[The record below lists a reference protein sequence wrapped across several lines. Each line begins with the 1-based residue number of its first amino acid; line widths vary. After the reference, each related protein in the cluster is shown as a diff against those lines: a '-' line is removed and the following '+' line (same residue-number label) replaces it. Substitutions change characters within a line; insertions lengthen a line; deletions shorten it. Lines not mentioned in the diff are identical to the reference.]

1 MKDLKQLIEE
11 GRETDFFS
19 PVLNSIGSEP
29 SEVFSRAHVFG
40 KVWNGV
46 NLVTIIEKRLDEL
59 HPYPNNP
66 RINDKAAQ
74 AVAKSIAAYGFKVPV
89 VVTPD
94 GEIICGHTRYKAAKI
109 LGLDSVPCVIADD
122 LSPEQ
127 IKAFRIADNKVSD
140 FSIWDNKLLLDE
152 LDGIG
157 DDIFTGFEIG
167 EVFDTVIDEGDT
179 SPVDDNLFGI
189 MYECTFRSESKEKI
203 EEIQSIWDNMQDG

>member
-1 MKDLKQLIEE
+1 MRQIKIEMRPLK
-11 GRETDFFS
+11 
-19 PVLNSIGSEP
+19 
-29 SEVFSRAHVFG
+29 
-40 KVWNGV
+40 
-46 NLVTIIEKRLDEL
+46 EL
-59 HPYPNNP
+59 HPYENNP
-66 RINDKAAQ
+66 RINDKAAE
-74 AVAKSIAAYGFKVPV
+74 AVAKSIAEYGFKVPV

-94 GEIICGHTRYKAAKI
+94 GEIVCGHTRYKASKI

-152 LDGIG
+152 LDDIG
-157 DDIFTGFEIG
+157 DDLFTGFEIG

-189 MYECTFRSESKEKI
+189 MYEVTFRSESKEKI
-203 EEIQSIWDNMQDG
+203 EEIQSVWDNMQDG